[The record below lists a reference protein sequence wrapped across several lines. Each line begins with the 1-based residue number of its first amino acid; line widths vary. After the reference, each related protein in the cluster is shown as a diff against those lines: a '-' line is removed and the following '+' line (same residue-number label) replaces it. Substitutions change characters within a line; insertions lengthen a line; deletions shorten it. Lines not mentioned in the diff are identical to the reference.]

1 MKFLN
6 FCGICAIVF
15 ATISCTQ
22 SLVPD
27 NHDYEPILENRTI
40 LIDDAIENLDI
51 VLSSLPNYTKS
62 GIQSISADDF
72 MVIGAQ
78 SLDIKTRSVGIN
90 VMPDTLLYAVNF
102 PDGGF
107 SVMAANTNL
116 NSSVLC
122 VTESGQ
128 VSIDNFRKGH
138 NLLEST
144 LCDSQYPD
152 EVEILSDIGKDYV
165 FSLILSAAFLDYCD
179 TKTLKDQ
186 QPITKESIRERVD
199 PLLETKWCQNKPFN
213 NLKQKPGCAAI
224 ALGQILAYNE
234 KPAISSFPSVDVS
247 WEQLRSVCSYV
258 SPEPDDVSNYMQVQI
273 SSFIYD
279 LTSSDYLDTEENG
292 EVSVSKVKRA
302 FEKLGYN
309 VTRKLGCENADIQR
323 ITEQL
328 IEDKTP
334 IYMRGERKDEL
345 NKSVGHAWVIDGVNN
360 NMFHIN
366 WGWNGDADGYYV
378 RGIFNTANRSSSDSI
393 VDSGENSYTEDYA
406 RDYFHYFRYFLY

>member
-6 FCGICAIVF
+6 FCGSCAIVF

-40 LIDDAIENLDI
+40 LVDDAIENLDI

-152 EVEILSDIGKDYV
+152 EVETLSDIGKDYV
-165 FSLILSAAFLDYCD
+165 FS
-179 TKTLKDQ
+179 
-186 QPITKESIRERVD
+186 
-199 PLLETKWCQNKPFN
+199 
-213 NLKQKPGCAAI
+213 
-224 ALGQILAYNE
+224 
-234 KPAISSFPSVDVS
+234 
-247 WEQLRSVCSYV
+247 
-258 SPEPDDVSNYMQVQI
+258 
-273 SSFIYD
+273 
-279 LTSSDYLDTEENG
+279 
-292 EVSVSKVKRA
+292 
-302 FEKLGYN
+302 
-309 VTRKLGCENADIQR
+309 
-323 ITEQL
+323 
-328 IEDKTP
+328 
-334 IYMRGERKDEL
+334 
-345 NKSVGHAWVIDGVNN
+345 
-360 NMFHIN
+360 
-366 WGWNGDADGYYV
+366 
-378 RGIFNTANRSSSDSI
+378 
-393 VDSGENSYTEDYA
+393 
-406 RDYFHYFRYFLY
+406 